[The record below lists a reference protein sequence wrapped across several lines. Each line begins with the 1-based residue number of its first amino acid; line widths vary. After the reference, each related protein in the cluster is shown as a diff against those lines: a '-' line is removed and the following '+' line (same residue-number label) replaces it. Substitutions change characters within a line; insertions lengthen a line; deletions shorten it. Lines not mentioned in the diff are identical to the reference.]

1 MTIAVCP
8 FDSTSRG
15 PGASAGA
22 AVLARRL
29 RAGRP
34 EHPER
39 DAAWGVHQVNCDT
52 KSSAIYCRL
61 IRDAARQHAP
71 RFAIGGDHLI
81 TFPLVE
87 ELASRQPLR
96 LVVFDAHHD
105 AYAHP
110 LLSHWSL
117 FHFTQRELGVPTL
130 VVGARWELESSTV
143 EVISADALA
152 ARGVAWCAQQI
163 RAFVAG
169 SAWYLSL
176 DVDVVAPSE
185 LAAVSSP
192 VTGGPPAAV
201 VAALVREALALG
213 PIAADIVE
221 YNPLLDDRELSGLQ
235 ALEPVLQAFRE
246 WL

>member
-29 RAGRP
+29 RARGADTW
-34 EHPER
+34 HF
-39 DAAWGVHQVNCDT
+39 HQVACDT

-61 IRDAARQHAP
+61 IRAAARQHAP

-96 LVVFDAHHD
+96 LVVLDAHHD

-117 FHFTQRELGVPTL
+117 FHFTRAELGVPTL

-143 EVISADALA
+143 DVISADALA
-152 ARGVAWCAQQI
+152 AHGVAWCAQKI
-163 RAFVAG
+163 REFVAG
-169 SAWYLSL
+169 SAWYLSV
-176 DVDVVAPSE
+176 DVDVVAPAE

-192 VTGGPPAAV
+192 VAGGPSAGV

-235 ALEPVLQAFRE
+235 ALEPILQAFRE

>member
-1 MTIAVCP
+1 VNIVVCP

-29 RAGRP
+29 RAGRGA
-34 EHPER
+34 
-39 DAAWGVHQVNCDT
+39 DAWRFHHVACDS

-61 IRDAARQHAP
+61 IRAAARQHAP

-96 LVVFDAHHD
+96 LVVLDAHHD

-117 FHFTQRELGVPTL
+117 FHFTRAELDVPTL

-143 EVISADALA
+143 DVISADALA
-152 ARGVAWCAQQI
+152 TGGVAACAQKI
-163 RAFVAG
+163 REFVAG
-169 SAWYLSL
+169 GAWYLSV

-185 LAAVSSP
+185 LPAVSSP
-192 VTGGPPAAV
+192 VAGGPTVAV
-201 VAALVREALALG
+201 VAELVREALALG

-221 YNPLLDDRELSGLQ
+221 YNPLLDDGDLSGLR
-235 ALEPVLQAFRE
+235 ALEPILQAFRE